1 MFDRIITQD
10 IEQSLFKGKIIVL
23 YGPRQV
29 GKTTLVKHIIQKHDN
44 TWYVNCDDPQTRTVL
59 DNISAQRIREL
70 FSSYKLV
77 VIDEAQRIPDI
88 GITLKIIADTLPDV
102 QVIATGSSAFELSN
116 TINEPLTGRKKVFTL
131 YPLSWE
137 EIMPHYD
144 AIQRKTLL
152 HSRMIYG
159 MYPDIV
165 NTNNKDD
172 LITLTDS
179 YLYKDILHHQ
189 QIKKSAALQKL
200 LQAIALQVWS
210 EVSYHELWQITG
222 LDNETVERYITVL
235 EQSFIIFRLSS
246 FARNVRNELKKSKKI
261 YFWDLGIRNTIIN
274 AFNPL
279 ELRNDT
285 GALWENFCITER
297 LKYLNYHRLHKKT
310 YFWRTKTQEE
320 IDYIEE
326 ENMYLDAFE
335 LKFSPKKKSTIPK
348 NFAEHYDHS
357 YKTIH
362 PNNFES
368 FVW

>member
-10 IEQSLFKGKIIVL
+10 IEKSLFKGKIIVL

-29 GKTTLVKHIIQKHDN
+29 GKTTLVQHIMQKHEN

-59 DNISAQRIREL
+59 DNVSAQRIREL

-77 VIDEAQRIPDI
+77 VIDEAQRIPNI

-137 EIMPHYD
+137 EIMSHYD
-144 AIQRKTLL
+144 PIQRKTLL

-165 NTNNKDD
+165 NTNNEDD
-172 LITLTDS
+172 LITLADS

-210 EVSYHELWQITG
+210 EVSYHELWQITW
-222 LDNETVERYITVL
+222 LDNETVERYITIL
-235 EQSFIIFRLSS
+235 EQSFIIFRLPS

-285 GALWENFCITER
+285 GALWENFCIAER
-297 LKYLNYHRLHKKT
+297 LKYLQYHRLHKNS

-326 ENMYLDAFE
+326 KDLKLDAFE
-335 LKFSPKKKSTIPK
+335 LKFSPKKKSVVPK
-348 NFAEHYDHS
+348 NFAENYDHT
-357 YKTIH
+357 YTRIH
-362 PNNFES
+362 PDNIETFIS
-368 FVW
+368 